1 MSRFS
6 GHKQIVAIALVG
18 AALVPA
24 APVSADTRNILDL
37 SAAAGLSTNPG
48 INGNSGGS
56 GFGRI
61 SAYGDHSWI
70 NERGSTSIHGFLEN
84 TFYFKGGYGS
94 QRIFNIGADTSYTV
108 SPTLSVYGNLYFFGD
123 FNGQLAN
130 RLISVPSAP
139 PPVTNPGLPPPTT
152 LPNFFGFGGHTY
164 QLNGQIGAS
173 IRASELS
180 TISISAGAQHGWY
193 SHNSL
198 ADYTTYFGS
207 LGYSRQI
214 SERTSIGP
222 SIYVT
227 HEDFALGNSAN
238 IINPSL
244 TAHTQLSE
252 SVTAD
257 GAVGVLVLEQHR
269 FGINDTKVSPS
280 FRLGVCGQGTVS
292 SICAHVAR
300 DAHSSFSNPT
310 TIGSRASVTTTADL
324 TYFRQV
330 SEKGTIQASL
340 YATHYSASTTSPN
353 GLDLRQTY
361 LSGVIGYDQSIGHRL
376 FAGVNVG
383 SRKVFQT
390 GPDPKTDFN
399 ANIYLRYRLGDL
411 Q

>member
-1 MSRFS
+1 MTRSSAR
-6 GHKQIVAIALVG
+6 KQVVALALAG
-18 AALVPA
+18 AAVVPA
-24 APVSADTRNILDL
+24 APARADTSNILDL
-37 SAAAGLSTNPG
+37 SASAGLSTNPG

-61 SAYGDHSWI
+61 SAYGNHSWI
-70 NERGSTSIHGFLEN
+70 TERSSTAIHGFLEN

-94 QRIFNIGADTSYTV
+94 QRIFNVGADTNYTV

-123 FNGQLAN
+123 LNGQLSN

-139 PPVTNPGLPPPTT
+139 PPVTSPGLPPPTT
-152 LPNFFGFGGHTY
+152 LPNFFGFGHTY

-173 IRASELS
+173 IRSSELS

-198 ADYTTYFGS
+198 ADYTTYFGH

-222 SIYVT
+222 SLYVT
-227 HEDFALGNSAN
+227 HHDFTQGNSAN

-244 TAHTQLSE
+244 TGHTQLSE

-257 GAVGVLVLEQHR
+257 GAVGLLVLEQHR
-269 FGINDTKVSPS
+269 FGISDTRASPS

-300 DAHSSFSNPT
+300 DAQSSFSNPT
-310 TIGSRASVTTTADL
+310 TVGSRASITTTADL
-324 TYFRQV
+324 TYYRQV
-330 SEKGTIQASL
+330 SEKGTVQVSL
-340 YATHYSASTTSPN
+340 YATHYSASTTGPN

-361 LSGVIGYDQSIGHRL
+361 VSGVVGYDQSIGHRL

-390 GPDPKTDFN
+390 GPDPKVDFN
-399 ANIYLRYRLGDL
+399 ASVYVRYRLGDL
-411 Q
+411 L